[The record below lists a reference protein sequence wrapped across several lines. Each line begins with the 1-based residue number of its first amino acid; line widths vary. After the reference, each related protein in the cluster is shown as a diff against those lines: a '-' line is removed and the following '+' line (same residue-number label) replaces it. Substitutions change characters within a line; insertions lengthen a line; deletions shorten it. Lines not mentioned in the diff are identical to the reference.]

1 MKDNANIQI
10 HIWKQVNDHEQ
21 KFQELLNTNR
31 LNLQMYRIEE
41 AESYNNGTVAENFPS
56 PEKELNTLT

>member
-10 HIWKQVNDHEQ
+10 HIRKQVNDHEQ

-31 LNLQMYRIEE
+31 LNLQMYSTEE
-41 AESYNNGTVAENFPS
+41 AERHNNGTVDENFLS